1 MRDMGVGTAASEA
14 STAVQPGQSEVGVN
28 LTISY
33 AIR

>member
-1 MRDMGVGTAASEA
+1 MAAGEADA
-14 STAVQPGQSEVGVN
+14 STAIQPGQSEVVVN